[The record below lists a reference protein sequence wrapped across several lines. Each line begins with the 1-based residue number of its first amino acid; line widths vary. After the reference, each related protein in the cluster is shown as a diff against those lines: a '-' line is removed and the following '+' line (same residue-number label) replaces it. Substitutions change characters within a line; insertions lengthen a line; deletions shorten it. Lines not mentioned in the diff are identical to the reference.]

1 MKTYWRIIL
10 LIAIFVTS
18 CSPLRHLDDLQRSAD
33 ASYLEGD
40 HAAALTAYEELI
52 ASYREAD
59 IPVDGQ
65 VSRRAGLL
73 AFEAEETARAIEYLE
88 MARLSD
94 ALDAEATR
102 ALAISY
108 REVDNLSREIRMLEH
123 YVATYPGGDHFTEMQ
138 QRLFETL
145 VESLNFQQAYELWPE
160 LEGEPRKDEGLSSR
174 YLQVLISLEQQAEA
188 TALAEDLLAMNRNN
202 LPALDFLAK
211 KHFRQAD
218 QLYRREMQA
227 YEANR
232 THRQYARL
240 LEALEVVNTDLR
252 IALDYFTR
260 LYRQNPN
267 SEYASYLANIYER
280 FQDEENAR
288 YYRRRAE

>member
-1 MKTYWRIIL
+1 MKTYWRITL
-10 LIAIFVTS
+10 VAAIFITS
-18 CSPLRHLDDLQRSAD
+18 CSPMRHLDDLQRSAD
-33 ASYLEGD
+33 ASYFEGD
-40 HAAALTAYEELI
+40 YRAALTGYEELM
-52 ASYREAD
+52 AAYREAD
-59 IPVDGQ
+59 MPVGGQ
-65 VSRRAGLL
+65 LSRRAGLL
-73 AFEAEETARAIEYLE
+73 AFEMDETAKAIEYLE

-94 ALDAEATR
+94 AVDAETIR

-108 REVDNLSREIRMLEH
+108 REIDNLSREIRMLEH
-123 YVATYPGGDHFTEMQ
+123 YVDEYPGEDHFAGMQ

-145 VESLNFQQAYELWPE
+145 VESLNFQQAYDLWPE
-160 LEGEPRKDEGLSSR
+160 LDGEPRADEGLSSL
-174 YLQVLISLEQQAEA
+174 YLQVLISLDQQAKA

-202 LPALDFLAK
+202 VPALDYLAK
-211 KHFRQAD
+211 RHFSQAD

-232 THRQYARL
+232 THRQYAQL

-260 LYRQNPN
+260 LYRQDPK
-267 SEYASYLANIYER
+267 SEYAGYLANIYER

-288 YYRRRAE
+288 YYRRRAN